1 MKKII
6 LTLCTFFYAV
16 GIFAQTAVNKDGT
29 IKFRG
34 NVAIYVDSKC
44 YTLKNGEVVKS
55 VDDGTTNLLKTTLRT
70 IAMEK
75 FQNIAF
81 GVVNRD
87 DEANKQVEELIEE
100 NKLEDYLDGVSVRA
114 KNHGADYLYLV
125 EAVVYS
131 EDDAAAQIEISTR
144 LMNVANNMGYH
155 NFFRSNAVALNNED
169 NMRREISNLVDE
181 FSFAL
186 ENTLMSIFPEQYFI
200 QKANGKDLTLGAYQP
215 NGKILPS
222 DKFYAFKFKKESM
235 QLGGNATP
243 IQVLENVAVCQNPTS
258 KNGQLTVKSDKQISS
273 STDIVIFRN
282 LAQPV
287 FNGTN
292 QMTMTFFGLDNDSET
307 FDGMIKGRINNAMFA
322 AITKHA
328 GLQLIEHDH
337 LSALKNERE
346 LQKSED
352 FIDGH
357 VVEQMK
363 AIGAMFLLK
372 LEDYKRTDAQ
382 ISLKLSL
389 ISVEQ
394 NKIMRTVNIVSS
406 IDNIE
411 NEMYKQICER
421 IAYPCVVKRISKDKM
436 EISSVLSFTE
446 GDDCILQLTKATQNP
461 LTGEVSYSRGMVCS
475 LKFETYKGNKSIY
488 SVKKMFSQADMADIE
503 NASMAGLAT
512 IRIDGAN
519 IKSDISSK
527 TDVQQKAEKEEKKQ
541 KTKSTLKNLGKSLLN
556 NTTIRTN

>member
-1 MKKII
+1 MKKAI
-6 LTLCTFFYAV
+6 LVLCTFFCALS
-16 GIFAQTAVNKDGT
+16 IFAQTAVNKDGT

-44 YTLKNGEVVKS
+44 YIFKDGKAIKS
-55 VDDGTTNLLKTTLRT
+55 IDDRVAVILKTTLHT

-87 DEANKQVEELIEE
+87 DEANRQVEELIEE

-114 KNHGADYLYLV
+114 KNQGADYLYLV
-125 EAVVYS
+125 EAVVYG
-131 EDDAAAQIEISTR
+131 EDNAAAQIEISTR
-144 LMNVANNMGYH
+144 LMNVENNMGYH
-155 NFFRSNAVALNNED
+155 SFFRSDAVALNNED
-169 NMRREISNLVDE
+169 NLRGEVSKIVKA
-181 FSFAL
+181 FSSAL
-186 ENTLMSIFPEQYFI
+186 ESTLMNNFPEQYFI
-200 QKANGKDLTLGAYQP
+200 QKTNGKDLILGAYQP
-215 NGKILPS
+215 NGKIMPS
-222 DKFYAFKFKKESM
+222 DKFYAFKFGKENM
-235 QLGGNATP
+235 QIGGNATP
-243 IQVLENVAVCQNPTS
+243 IQVLDNIAICQNPIS
-258 KNGQLTVKSDKQISS
+258 KNGQLVVKSDKQISPS
-273 STDIVIFRN
+273 SDIVLFRN
-282 LAQPV
+282 VAQPV

-292 QMTMTFFGLDNDSET
+292 QMTMTFFGLDNDSES

-328 GLQLIEHDH
+328 GLQLIEHEH
-337 LSALKNERE
+337 LSELKDERE

-363 AIGAMFLLK
+363 SIGAMFLLK
-372 LEDYKRTDAQ
+372 LEDYKRIDAQ

-394 NKIMRTVNIVSS
+394 NKILRTVDIVSS

-421 IAYPCVVKRISKDKM
+421 IAFPCVVKRVGKDNV

-461 LTGEVSYSRGMVCS
+461 MTGEVSYSRVEVCS
-475 LKFETYKGNKSIY
+475 LKFETYKGNKSVM
-488 SVKKMFSQADMADIE
+488 SVKKMFSQGDMADIE
-503 NASMAGLAT
+503 NASLAGLAT
-512 IRIDGAN
+512 IRIDGTR
-519 IKSDISSK
+519 IKSDISTK
-527 TDVQQKAEKEEKKQ
+527 TEVQQKAEKEEKKQ
-541 KTKSTLKNLGKSLLN
+541 KIKSTLKSLGKALLN
-556 NTTIRTN
+556 NTTIRKE